1 MNPYELER
9 LAKQHTGDLRNA
21 AAARHQAARHRA
33 AATRHDRDRSIRHRT
48 GWALVQIGLSLISS
62 SANGPGK
69 GTAMLPSLSGART
82 GR

>member
-9 LAKQHTGDLRNA
+9 LAKQHTGDLCK
-21 AAARHQAARHRA
+21 
-33 AATRHDRDRSIRHRT
+33 AATRHQIAAQHRSAVRDRGRSIRHRT

-69 GTAMLPSLSGART
+69 GSAMWPSVPSARPAP
-82 GR
+82 

>member
-9 LAKQHTGDLRNA
+9 LAKQHTGDLRK

-33 AATRHDRDRSIRHRT
+33 AAIRHDHGRSIRHRT

>member
-9 LAKQHTGDLRNA
+9 LAKQHTGDLRK
-21 AAARHQAARHRA
+21 AAARHQAAA
-33 AATRHDRDRSIRHRT
+33 ARRDRSRSIRHRT
-48 GWALVQIGLSLISS
+48 GWALVQIGLSLVSS

-69 GTAMLPSLSGART
+69 GPAMLPSLSGART

>member
-9 LAKQHTGDLRNA
+9 LAKQHTGDLRKAAARHHA
-21 AAARHQAARHRA
+21 AAARR
-33 AATRHDRDRSIRHRT
+33 DRSRSIRHRT
-48 GWALVQIGLSLISS
+48 GWALVQIGLSLVSS

-69 GTAMLPSLSGART
+69 GPAMLPSLSGART

>member
-9 LAKQHTGDLRNA
+9 LAKQHTGDLRK
-21 AAARHQAARHRA
+21 AAARHQAAAGR
-33 AATRHDRDRSIRHRT
+33 RDRSRSIRRRT
-48 GWALVQIGLSLISS
+48 GWALVQIGLSLVSS

-69 GTAMLPSLSGART
+69 GPAMLPSLSGART

>member
-9 LAKQHTGDLRNA
+9 LAKQHTGDLRK
-21 AAARHQAARHRA
+21 AAARHQAAA
-33 AATRHDRDRSIRHRT
+33 ARRDRGRSIRHRT

-69 GTAMLPSLSGART
+69 GTAMWSGVTSARPAP
-82 GR
+82 

>member
-9 LAKQHTGDLRNA
+9 LAKQHTGDLRK
-21 AAARHQAARHRA
+21 AAARHQAAA
-33 AATRHDRDRSIRHRT
+33 ARRDRGRSIRHRT

>member
-9 LAKQHTGDLRNA
+9 LAKQHTGDIRK
-21 AAARHQAARHRA
+21 AAARHQAAA
-33 AATRHDRDRSIRHRT
+33 ARRDRGRSIRHRT

-69 GTAMLPSLSGART
+69 GTAMLAGVTCARPAP
-82 GR
+82 

>member
-9 LAKQHTGDLRNA
+9 LAKQHTGDIRK
-21 AAARHQAARHRA
+21 AAARHQAAA
-33 AATRHDRDRSIRHRT
+33 ARRDRGRSIRHRT

-69 GTAMLPSLSGART
+69 GTAMLAGVTSARAV
-82 GR
+82 R

>member
-9 LAKQHTGDLRNA
+9 LAKQHTGDLRK
-21 AAARHQAARHRA
+21 AAARHQAAA
-33 AATRHDRDRSIRHRT
+33 ARRDRGRSIRHRT

-62 SANGPGK
+62 SANGPSS

>member
-9 LAKQHTGDLRNA
+9 LAKQHTGDLRKA
-21 AAARHQAARHRA
+21 AVRHQAAAQHRA
-33 AATRHDRDRSIRHRT
+33 AAVRDRGRSIRHRT

-69 GTAMLPSLSGART
+69 GSAMWPSVPSARPAP
-82 GR
+82 